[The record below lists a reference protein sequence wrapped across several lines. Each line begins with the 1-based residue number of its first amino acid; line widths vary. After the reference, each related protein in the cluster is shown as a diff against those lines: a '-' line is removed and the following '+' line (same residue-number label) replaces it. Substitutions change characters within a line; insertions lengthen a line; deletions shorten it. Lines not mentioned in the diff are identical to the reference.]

1 MSIETKKNE
10 IRYQTSDPRRM
21 LNKYL
26 TRHVC
31 KTWKEDF
38 IDEDTQEAVT
48 IERNEVLFQR
58 GTLIDQ
64 DVLAKIRFC
73 YDAGDIKGDIEVSNQ
88 KRLGFEILNECLYPY
103 LAQVCIDEKRY
114 KFLFYATSIE
124 PANALLKDYIELN
137 YNFGFRITMI
147 KEFDKC
153 VILTDTLKEKK
164 TDVEPLEIPE
174 NAPEDNPDTMEDEEP
189 KDDNRKFYQIETK
202 IMYGE
207 VESSGTFVVNTYNV
221 ERAMMLINAYLKKQ
235 EDDHEREAKEK
246 GWTFERKEI
255 HPTIE
260 AAKPISIGRFIPK
273 EFSLA
278 YK

>member
-114 KFLFYATSIE
+114 KFLFYATGIE

-164 TDVEPLEIPE
+164 TDVETVR
-174 NAPEDNPDTMEDEEP
+174 DT
-189 KDDNRKFYQIETK
+189 RK
-202 IMYGE
+202 
-207 VESSGTFVVNTYNV
+207 
-221 ERAMMLINAYLKKQ
+221 R
-235 EDDHEREAKEK
+235 
-246 GWTFERKEI
+246 
-255 HPTIE
+255 P
-260 AAKPISIGRFIPK
+260 
-273 EFSLA
+273 
-278 YK
+278 

>member
-103 LAQVCIDEKRY
+103 LAQFALMKRD
-114 KFLFYATSIE
+114 TSSFFT
-124 PANALLKDYIELN
+124 P
-137 YNFGFRITMI
+137 R
-147 KEFDKC
+147 
-153 VILTDTLKEKK
+153 V
-164 TDVEPLEIPE
+164 
-174 NAPEDNPDTMEDEEP
+174 
-189 KDDNRKFYQIETK
+189 
-202 IMYGE
+202 
-207 VESSGTFVVNTYNV
+207 
-221 ERAMMLINAYLKKQ
+221 
-235 EDDHEREAKEK
+235 
-246 GWTFERKEI
+246 
-255 HPTIE
+255 
-260 AAKPISIGRFIPK
+260 
-273 EFSLA
+273 
-278 YK
+278 